1 MPRYAATD
9 TPLAGNGTVTLN
21 LQSGREDYV
30 VGMVFADQTGT
41 LFIEESM
48 DNTNWDVSTSIPVVA
63 NTGQSFKQDIFGPFV
78 RVRYV
83 NDATPQTKF
92 RLTARL
98 SSAGNK

>member
-1 MPRYAATD
+1 
-9 TPLAGNGTVTLN
+9 
-21 LQSGREDYV
+21 
-30 VGMVFADQTGT
+30 
-41 LFIEESM
+41 M